1 MKKLYILLITILMTT
16 VSFGQTTLAAQ
27 DFESASSDTWT
38 PTLTPATYNAA
49 SGTDVWATIGAI
61 GSIAAPQSSA
71 NFWGMQ
77 DLENGNGGGAFDHTL
92 AFPNIDVSSKTG
104 LLLTFYYYTDGFDS
118 TDTFRVEYFFDDV
131 SQGEVALNKNTDA
144 WTLVSK
150 VVPDG
155 TTNFRFTVLVRQN
168 GGSDYG
174 GLDNVVLQSGANT
187 SPSMSITSP
196 TMGGTVNVGSAGLTV
211 SLDVQN
217 FTSSV
222 DNGSGAS
229 DNSADGF
236 VKYTIDGGSSVNKFD
251 TGNTTLTGLTNGSHT
266 LVYELVDNAGASL
279 SPVVSATVTFM
290 YHSIIQTLPFY
301 DAFNYTVAQNLSAQ
315 TNWQNTTSGDEPLI
329 ASGSLSYTGLPT
341 SMGNSFSF
349 DGSGKDPFVE
359 FSPVSSGTVYAS
371 FLFKV
376 TDISAVTD
384 LTDGGYFAVLG
395 AFDARLWVR
404 ANPDATGSTYDIGFG
419 SVSSTPPVT
428 TSTYNVGDVVFAVM
442 SYNIDNG
449 TVNAWINPSSG
460 DLGASAAPAVTLSGT
475 DADFG
480 STNQVTSISQF
491 LFRQDSGIETPF
503 ITVDELRLGTTWASV
518 TPTNSLGISQQQLLD
533 GFAMYPNPV
542 RGGLLNI
549 QSASNTEKNISIY
562 DMIGK
567 QVFQRNTSANQIN
580 ISNLKGGIYF
590 VKVQQDGKIATR
602 KLVVE

>member
-1 MKKLYILLITILMTT
+1 MKKIYLLLFVMIAVTT
-16 VSFGQTTLAAQ
+16 AHAQTTLAAQ
-27 DFESASSDTWT
+27 DFESAPSDTWA
-38 PTLTPATYNAA
+38 PTLTPATYAV
-49 SGTDVWATIGAI
+49 GGDVWATVASIGTI
-61 GSIAAPQSSA
+61 TAPQSSA
-71 NFWGMQ
+71 TFWGMQ
-77 DLENGNGGGAFDHTL
+77 DLENPNGGGAFDHTL
-92 AFPNIDVSSKTG
+92 AFPNIDVSGKTG

-155 TTNFRFTVLVRQN
+155 TTNFRFTILVRQN

-187 SPSMSITSP
+187 APSMSITSP
-196 TMGGTVNVGSAGLTV
+196 TMGGTANVGSAGLTV

-217 FTSSV
+217 FTTSA

-229 DNSADGF
+229 DNSGDGF
-236 VKYTIDGGSSVNKFD
+236 IKYTIDGGASVNKFD
-251 TGNTTLTGLTNGSHT
+251 TGITTLTGLTNGSHT
-266 LVYELVDNAGASL
+266 LVYELVDNSGASL
-279 SPVVSATVTFM
+279 SPAVSATVTFM

-301 DAFNYTVAQNLSAQ
+301 ESFNYTAAQNLTAQ

-359 FSPVSSGTVYAS
+359 FSSVSRGTVYAS

-404 ANPDATGSTYDIGFG
+404 ANPAATGTTYDIGFG
-419 SVSSTPPVT
+419 AVSSVPPVT

-460 DLGASAAPAVTLSGT
+460 DFGASAAPVATLTGT
-475 DADFG
+475 DTAFG
-480 STNQVTSISQF
+480 GTSQVASISQF
-491 LFRQDSGIETPF
+491 LFRQDSSGETPF
-503 ITVDELRLGTTWASV
+503 ITVDELRIGTTWASV
-518 TPTNSLGISQQQLLD
+518 TPTNTLAISQQQLLD

-542 RGGLLNI
+542 KDGLLNI
-549 QSASNTEKNISIY
+549 KSASNAEKSISIY

-567 QVFQRNTSANQIN
+567 RVYQKTTKANQIN
-580 ISNLKGGIYF
+580 ISNLKSGIYF
-590 VKVQQDGKIATR
+590 VKVQQNAKTATR